1 VYYRNMLVVIRDR
14 VRDMVRKG
22 MTQPRVLAADP
33 TADYEGLY
41 GSKTGKWTTEMF
53 VSAIFQHEQASL
65 RHKK

>member
-1 VYYRNMLVVIRDR
+1 
-14 VRDMVRKG
+14 
-22 MTQPRVLAADP
+22 LAADP